1 MKSVHAVLGAGGGIG
16 GALVRSLVDRGLPV
30 RAVSRRGN
38 VALPSGVDPDRVDQ
52 AAADVT
58 DAARLDDVLAGAA
71 VVYHA
76 AQPRY
81 SRWAAEFPAMTTAI
95 AEATTRA
102 AAKLVLADNLYMYGP
117 IEGPLTETSP
127 TRPRSTKGKVRLA
140 MADDLLERHAR
151 GDLRVAIGRASDYYG
166 PGGLDYAL
174 GRHLF
179 EAAIRVKKAR
189 WLADPDVLHTE
200 HFLDDLAQGL
210 VVLGTSDRA
219 DGEVWHLPAAPP
231 MTGRGF
237 IELVDRVAGHEPH
250 FTVTS
255 RGMIRLV
262 GLFDRDIGALAEVMD
277 QWDRP
282 FTSDASKFR
291 SAFAGFVVTPH
302 EDAVERTVAW
312 FRRRRGT
319 RS

>member
-1 MKSVHAVLGAGGGIG
+1 MKGVHVVLGAGGGIG
-16 GALVRSLVDRGLPV
+16 GALVRTLMDRGTPV

-38 VALPSGVDPDRVDQ
+38 VGVPDGVDRARMDQ
-52 AAADVT
+52 AVADVT
-58 DAARLDDVLAGAA
+58 DAARLEEVLAGAA

-81 SRWAAEFPAMTTAI
+81 SRWAAEFPSMTASV
-95 AEATTRA
+95 ADATTRA

-117 IEGPLTETSP
+117 VEGPLTETSP

-140 MADDLLERHAR
+140 MANDLLERHAR
-151 GDLRVAIGRASDYYG
+151 GDLRVTIGRASDYYG
-166 PGGLDYAL
+166 PGGLDSAL
-174 GRHLF
+174 GRRLF
-179 EAAIRVKKAR
+179 EAAIRGKKAR
-189 WLADPDVLHTE
+189 WIADPDVQHTE

-231 MTGRGF
+231 MTGRAF
-237 IELVDRVAGHEPH
+237 IELVARAAGHEPH

-255 RGMIRLV
+255 RGMIRLA

-282 FTSDASKFR
+282 FTSDASTFR
-291 SAFAGFVVTPH
+291 GAFPGFVVTPH
-302 EDAVERTVAW
+302 EEAVERTVAW

-319 RS
+319 RH